1 MRKVLLTL
9 ITIGF
14 GVALPLVVLEIALR
28 FLPYNEGLVVA
39 PMDEEDSVYRFVPD
53 RDFSY
58 SQDWDLKNARTR
70 HVNNAG
76 FLSDIDY
83 MTDSTAPL
91 LAIIGDSYIEAIQVD
106 WSETAQGRLSAELGD
121 DMRVYGFG
129 AAYAPLSQYVVW
141 SRYVAETF
149 NPDMLVVNVV
159 GNDFDE
165 SLMPDHLQPGQR
177 GMTFFTD
184 AGDGTL
190 ALTPTPRHAE
200 SLVRRALRQSA
211 LVAYL
216 YRNLQVGALPQMLA
230 QRSTTDDEG
239 EALYAGNTE
248 AEASEERLARSY
260 LAVDQFLRLLPLE
273 SGLRPEEILITLDG
287 LRPELYD
294 PERLAAAQESFAAQM
309 MAFLWTKAASQ
320 GFEVI
325 NLQPLFI
332 AHHEEA
338 GERFEFPFNNH
349 WNATGHAILA
359 DAIRDSATFARVF
372 GER

>member
-1 MRKVLLTL
+1 MRKLALTL
-9 ITIGF
+9 ITIAIGF
-14 GVALPLVVLEIALR
+14 AVPLVLAEIVLR
-28 FLPYNEGLVVA
+28 FMPYNEGLVVA
-39 PMDEEDSVYRFVPD
+39 PMNEDGSVYRFVPD

-58 SQDWDLKNARTR
+58 SQDWDFKNARQR
-70 HVNNAG
+70 HVNNVG

-83 MTDSTAPL
+83 EADSPLPL

-106 WSETAQGRLSAELGD
+106 WSETAQGRLSAALGD

-129 AAYAPLSQYVVW
+129 AAYAPLSQYLVW
-141 SRYVAETF
+141 SRYVGQTF
-149 NPDMLVVNVV
+149 GPDMLVVNVV

-165 SLMPDHLQPGQR
+165 SLMPDDLQPGQR
-177 GMTFFTD
+177 GMTFFTED
-184 AGDGTL
+184 GDGAL
-190 ALTPTPRHAE
+190 VLTPTPRPTE
-200 SLVRRALRQSA
+200 SLVRQALRQSA

-230 QRSTTDDEG
+230 QRTTATDEDD
-239 EALYAGNTE
+239 ALYAGNTA

-260 LAVDQFLRLLPLE
+260 LAVDQFLKLLPIE
-273 SGLRPEEILITLDG
+273 SGLRPEQILITLDG

-294 PERLAAAQESFAAQM
+294 PERLAAAQDSFAAQM
-309 MAFLWTKAASQ
+309 MTFLWTQAASQ

-332 AHHEEA
+332 AHHDET

-349 WNATGHAILA
+349 WNATGHSILA
-359 DAIRDSATFARVF
+359 DAIRESATFARVF
-372 GER
+372 AEN